1 MEDKTL
7 IVKNA
12 LLVTCDA
19 GHHVQPGGAIIVRGG
34 KLVWVG
40 ATSDLPET
48 DGEIIDAAGA
58 ILMPGLVNMHA
69 HCGDSLF
76 RGLVEDKPLEAWLQ
90 TVWKA
95 EAAILGDADLCQ
107 LGTEL
112 GIAEL
117 IQGGVST
124 VMDMFWHEATGFA
137 AANKAGIRWAGGG
150 IFFDGPGMD
159 GFGPE
164 TRLERAQAL
173 FEAGHAFCGVMPH
186 GTYTVGPET
195 LREALKLT
203 RARGGFFC
211 THAAET
217 KAEQE
222 TIAARYGVSVIRHL
236 DNLGALGPDV
246 VLAHCVH
253 VDAGEIALMAESG
266 THVALNPMSNL
277 KLASGI
283 APVPEMLAAGVNLTL
298 GTDGPI
304 SGNDMDMFLAMRLT
318 ATLHK
323 ALSGDAAAVNARDV
337 LHMATLNGARALG
350 AEHRLGSIEI
360 GKEADFLLLD
370 VSGAHA
376 APMYD
381 PIGHIVYSA
390 SKADVRD
397 VFVGGNGVLRNREVT
412 GLNVAKL
419 VEEAQALVPAIRA
432 SVAAP

>member
-1 MEDKTL
+1 MEY
-7 IVKNA
+7 KNLTVINA
-12 LLVTCDA
+12 KLVTCDA
-19 GHHVQPGGAIIVRGG
+19 EHRVVENAGVIVRDGRFAKIG
-34 KLVWVG
+34 PVEEI
-40 ATSDLPET
+40 TPE
-48 DGEIIDAAGA
+48 GEVIDARGA
-58 ILMPGLVNMHA
+58 ILMPGLINMHA

-95 EAAILGDADLCQ
+95 EAALLGDAAICQ

-117 IQGGVST
+117 VRGGVTS

-137 AANKAGIRWAGGG
+137 AAAKAGIRWAGGG

-159 GFGPE
+159 GLGPE
-164 TRLERAQAL
+164 TRAERAEAL
-173 FEAGHAFCGVMPH
+173 FDAGHEFCGVMPH
-186 GTYTVGPET
+186 GTYTVGPEA
-195 LREALKLT
+195 LRAALEIT
-203 RARGGFFC
+203 RERGGFFC

-217 KAEQE
+217 RAEQE
-222 TIAARYGVSVIRHL
+222 TIAAQYGTSVIRHL
-236 DNLGALGPDV
+236 DRLGALGPDV

-277 KLASGI
+277 KLASGF

-304 SGNDMDMFLAMRLT
+304 SGNDMDMFLAMRLS

-323 ALSGDAAAVNARDV
+323 AVSGDASAVTAREV

-350 AEHRLGSIEI
+350 AGDRLGSVEV
-360 GKEADFLLLD
+360 GKEADFLLLET
-370 VSGAHA
+370 SGAHA
-376 APMYD
+376 APMFEA
-381 PIGHIVYSA
+381 IGHIVYSA

-397 VFVGGNGVLRNREVT
+397 VYVGGRPVLRDREVL
-412 GLNVAKL
+412 GLDVPALVAE
-419 VEEAQALVPAIRA
+419 VQALVARIRTSLEA
-432 SVAAP
+432 K